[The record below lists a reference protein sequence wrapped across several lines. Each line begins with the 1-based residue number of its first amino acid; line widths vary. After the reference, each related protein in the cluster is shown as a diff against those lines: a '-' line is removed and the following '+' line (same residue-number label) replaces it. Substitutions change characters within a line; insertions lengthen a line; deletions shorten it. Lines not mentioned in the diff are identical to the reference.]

1 MLCTFLA
8 EKTRFIFLLFWKD
21 SLFLENYYHMRQIR
35 FVNIKYVLI
44 LQRTG
49 RFWGRRNINS
59 CRRTLADTISHSHA
73 DRIILIRFEVLKHV
87 VILGDWNILSI
98 KYNIYC
104 IGRTKALSYR
114 IPC

>member
-21 SLFLENYYHMRQIR
+21 SLFPENYYHMRQIP

-59 CRRTLADTISHSHA
+59 CRWTLVDTISHSHA